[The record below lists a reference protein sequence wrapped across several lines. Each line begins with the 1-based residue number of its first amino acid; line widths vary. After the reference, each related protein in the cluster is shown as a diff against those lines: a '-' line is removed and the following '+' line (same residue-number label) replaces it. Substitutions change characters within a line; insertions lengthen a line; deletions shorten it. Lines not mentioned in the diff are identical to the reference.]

1 VIEPKSPRLKT
12 IAGVTEITHFDEL
25 TAALA
30 LTMQE
35 ETAQADK
42 TQSVSNGS

>member
-1 VIEPKSPRLKT
+1 MSHVVIIVGSGA
-12 IAGVTEITHFDEL
+12 AGL

-30 LTMQE
+30 LGMQE

-42 TQSVSNGS
+42 TQSMGNGS

>member
-1 VIEPKSPRLKT
+1 MCIRDSLKT
-12 IAGVTEITHFDEL
+12 ITGVTEIVHFDEL
-25 TAALA
+25 TAALD

-42 TQSVSNGS
+42 TQSVGNGS